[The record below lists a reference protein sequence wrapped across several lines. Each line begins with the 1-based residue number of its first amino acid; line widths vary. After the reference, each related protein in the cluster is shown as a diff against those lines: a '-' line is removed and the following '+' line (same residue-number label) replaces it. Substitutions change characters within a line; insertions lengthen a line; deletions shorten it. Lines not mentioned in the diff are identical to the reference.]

1 MKETSLLRS
10 QSQDV
15 IDFPQSSITSIQSQ
29 DLKCPKFQSPKDKSF
44 GEPKPDPGGRR
55 AHDGWTL
62 EGAQSN
68 LWVGN
73 GGLGYQRDPTGERHL
88 RPNSFHIQSGG
99 FSHLQHKIGFKWS
112 SRNPRCLVCNDFS
125 CTTGCYEEHLQGFP
139 CCSGTGGQ
147 RGVLPISR
155 LCRSSVGGLGVWM
168 ELWSGNYRSAMY
180 FFYACYHYLSPTS
193 FWSPHRSKTNKP
205 PTCPE
210 SLWHMTRHHYLRWFA
225 IGIHP
230 NDQGD
235 ELDTSLEMYRLIWAA
250 CNFLDGQLNQPTNQR
265 TCGFLW
271 LNDSGGLRRSLGR
284 QVLLYLCHRQL
295 SCESLGIHISFAS
308 DFLFSRFSMI
318 SLQCQ
323 FTMMIS
329 TKIIWPSTFAELT
342 IHSTEC

>member
-1 MKETSLLRS
+1 MSK
-10 QSQDV
+10 
-15 IDFPQSSITSIQSQ
+15 I
-29 DLKCPKFQSPKDKSF
+29 
-44 GEPKPDPGGRR
+44 PKPKGQTFWGTQARSRWQAYACWVNPGRR
-55 AHDGWTL
+55 SKQPVSREWRLRTNGIQQVKDILDQILFT
-62 EGAQSN
+62 SN
-68 LWVGN
+68 LE
-73 GGLGYQRDPTGERHL
+73 D
-88 RPNSFHIQSGG
+88 FHIYGTRLDS
-99 FSHLQHKIGFKWS
+99 KWS

-125 CTTGCYEEHLQGFP
+125 CTRGCYEYHLRGFP
-139 CCSGTGGQ
+139 C
-147 RGVLPISR
+147 
-155 LCRSSVGGLGVWM
+155 SVAQAVSEVSYPSAASAAPPWGGLGVWM
-168 ELWSGNYRSAMY
+168 ELRPGNYRSAMY
-180 FFYACYHYLSPTS
+180 FFYACYHHLSATS

-235 ELDTSLEMYRLIWAA
+235 ELDTSLEKNRLIWAA

-295 SCESLGIHISFAS
+295 SCESLGIHILFAS
-308 DFLFSRFSMI
+308 DFLFSRFSLI

-323 FTMMIS
+323 FNMV
-329 TKIIWPSTFAELT
+329 IWSLTFAELT